1 MLIALEGIDGAGKST
16 TARELVA
23 QLRDASVD
31 ASFVDRRIGAC
42 SDPYVA
48 ARAEAIRR
56 LIWDAEA
63 AADPLGS
70 MHWILLIAS
79 WYAALDRIQPRLSRD
94 EESVV
99 VVDGWCYRNIA
110 KTVVRAG
117 TDPAWLESLFEFAP
131 TPEIVVLLDVAPATA
146 WARGTA
152 FTATELGRWDGHH
165 GAPEAAFCS
174 YQDRV
179 GKELARMAECRDWV
193 RLTPS
198 DADAAAAVAGEIV
211 ATLAPRLDAARRAA
225 EGAGYSAIGQPAFGG
240 AS

>member
-23 QLRDASVD
+23 QLRDVSVD
-31 ASFVDRRIGAC
+31 ASFVDRRLGAG
-42 SDPYVA
+42 SDRYVA
-48 ARAEAIRR
+48 ARAEAMRR
-56 LIWDAEA
+56 LIWEAEA
-63 AADPLGS
+63 PADPLGS

-79 WYAALDRIQPRLSRD
+79 WYAALERIQPRLSRD

-99 VVDGWCYRNIA
+99 VVDGWYYRNIA
-110 KTVVRAG
+110 KTVVRADA
-117 TDPAWLESLFEFAP
+117 DPDWLDSLFEFAP
-131 TPEIVVLLDVAPATA
+131 KPEVVVLLDVAPVTA
-146 WARGTA
+146 WARGNA

-179 GKELARMAECRDWV
+179 GKELARMAERHEWE
-193 RLTPS
+193 RLTPPQG
-198 DADAAAAVAGEIV
+198 ADPAAVAGEIV
-211 ATLAPRLDAARRAA
+211 AALAPRLGAARREA
-225 EGAGYSAIGQPAFGG
+225 EGAPHPALRRAAFGS